1 MPEMVRRGIEIKSE
15 GRKVLTGLS
24 KANPSVIR
32 AAKTAGAKVGLC
44 GQVPSDH
51 PGFADS
57 FVSVKRKVAEAEA
70 ALAGDGRTARARR
83 SVGGRKQR

>member
-1 MPEMVRRGIEIKSE
+1 MRVGLRMPE
-15 GRKVLTGLS
+15 
-24 KANPSVIR
+24 
-32 AAKTAGAKVGLC
+32 
-44 GQVPSDH
+44 
-51 PGFADS
+51 FADS